1 MQKYNSDKKVGYISL
16 KAIEKLES
24 YDYPG
29 NFRELERVV
38 RTSLMQAAFDGRDT
52 IITDDITL

>member
-1 MQKYNSDKKVGYISL
+1 VGYISL